1 MYCIARQNYCQY
13 TQLFFYSWNKMMRH
27 REKQILSRLLQSAFY
42 YTKNQ
47 KPKENTTMKNTKT
60 TLIAVANQKG
70 GVAKTTTVINIGA
83 GLALKGKKVLLVDTD
98 NQSHLSRFLG
108 YDGQD
113 GKPTIEELIWQTV
126 SKLRQPVADAVRH
139 SEQGIDYIPSNFM
152 LAGILSILGT
162 DSDSTGVFTRLFS
175 DGAFKEYDYII
186 IDCPPT
192 LDLLVSN
199 ALKACDKVL
208 IPVQSDYWA
217 YEGVDQLLAT
227 LQRTK
232 QTDDIKPYVL
242 GMLVTMFNKRTNS
255 AKAIMD
261 AMTDSYG
268 EFVFDTAIAFRDEVK
283 VATIERKALVSRK
296 SSVTGQQYMEVVEEI
311 ISKEGQDNG

>member
-1 MYCIARQNYCQY
+1 
-13 TQLFFYSWNKMMRH
+13 
-27 REKQILSRLLQSAFY
+27 
-42 YTKNQ
+42 
-47 KPKENTTMKNTKT
+47 MKNSKT
-60 TLIAVANQKG
+60 TIIAVANQKG
-70 GVAKTTTVINIGA
+70 GVAKTTTVINVGS
-83 GLALKGKKVLLVDTD
+83 GLALRGKRVLLIDTD

-108 YDGQD
+108 YEAD
-113 GKPTIEELIWQTV
+113 GKPTISELIWQTV
-126 SKLRQPVADAVRH
+126 SKVQQLVSDAIRKSDLGV
-139 SEQGIDYIPSNFM
+139 DYIPSNFM
-152 LAGILSILGT
+152 LAGIISILGT

-175 DGAFKEYDYII
+175 DGAFSKYDYII

-227 LQRTK
+227 LQRVK
-232 QTDDIKPYVL
+232 QTSDIKPYVL

-261 AMTDSYG
+261 AMNESYG
-268 EFVFDTAIAFRDEVK
+268 SFVFENAIAYRDEVK
-283 VATIERKALVSRK
+283 VATIEHKSLVSRK
-296 SSVTGQQYMEVVEEI
+296 NSVTGQQYMAVVDEI
-311 ISKEGQDNG
+311 IGKEGQANG